1 MDDSTIAELKAFFAG
16 ILLPDKIEI
25 YPGTTIVDIPLFLK
39 TQFTTVENGSSVVQR
54 PAFERLV
61 RLRELLSNP

>member
-1 MDDSTIAELKAFFAG
+1 MDDSTIAELKVFFAG

-25 YPGTTIVDIPLFLK
+25 YPGTSIVDIPLFLK
-39 TQFTTVENGSSVVQR
+39 TQFTIVENGSPVVQR